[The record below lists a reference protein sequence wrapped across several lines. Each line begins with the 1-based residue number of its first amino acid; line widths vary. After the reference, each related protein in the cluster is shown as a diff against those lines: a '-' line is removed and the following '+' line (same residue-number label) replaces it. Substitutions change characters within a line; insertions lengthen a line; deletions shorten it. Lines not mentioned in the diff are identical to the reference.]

1 MRKSSIVIIVA
12 ICGLLA
18 WGCPKPPKEE
28 TGSTPGS
35 RGDQS
40 GQTGTDTGTGERPGG
55 GGVSSEELAG
65 QLRVIY
71 FDFDQYNLRDDAR
84 RDLDFNAEVLKQN
97 PDAVLVIEGHCDE
110 RGTNEY
116 NLALGERRAQA
127 AKDYLSR
134 LGVDASR
141 LSIISYGEE
150 RPSAMGH
157 DEAAW
162 SKNRRAEFVPR

>member
-1 MRKSSIVIIVA
+1 MAVILALV
-12 ICGLLA
+12 GLFA
-18 WGCPKPPKEE
+18 WGCSSGPKEE
-28 TGSTPGS
+28 TGQRPGTGS
-35 RGDQS
+35 ETG
-40 GQTGTDTGTGERPGG
+40 GTGGTDTGTGERPGG

-84 RDLDFNAEVLKQN
+84 RDLDFNAEILKQN

-157 DEAAW
+157 DEGAW
-162 SKNRRAEFVPR
+162 SQNRRAEFVPR